1 VRVRVHGG
9 RQRVSMRVRVHGGR
23 QRVLTRDRVSVA
35 GRKNQ

>member
-1 VRVRVHGG
+1 MRVRVHGG